1 MGPILVG
8 FQWTND
14 FPRFLLEEGALSHII
29 TKCCSVQPSSSCTA
43 LGQEGQRI
51 PRDLTRTPNTKE
63 HADRRPFGP
72 YQDQPGI
79 PGYAASR
86 PVNSN
91 SIIDWLDYERQTERW
106 WLCRGLASS
115 SIGGATP
122 LEAEALQVVSSAL
135 SSRKRRAC
143 RSRLLIL
150 SEEKLWK
157 IEAACGETSWVW
169 FQQQVP
175 TPWNCVV
182 PVRIHVCVSVCF

>member
-72 YQDQPGI
+72 YQGVKTEVFKRELDKFLSTLPDQPGI

-122 LEAEALQVVSSAL
+122 LEAEALQG
-135 SSRKRRAC
+135 R
-143 RSRLLIL
+143 
-150 SEEKLWK
+150 
-157 IEAACGETSWVW
+157 
-169 FQQQVP
+169 
-175 TPWNCVV
+175 
-182 PVRIHVCVSVCF
+182 